1 MSCATSLAV
10 PGAIALASRYRPV
23 KPWTAQAMSRA
34 ACGGQMD
41 RMIWA
46 RLATCRAV
54 PASVRPA
61 AAARSAVCAPRPSE
75 AHRTVWPALV
85 RHWPTAAPISP
96 GFSRPIIVG
105 SVMAA
110 IVAERR
116 CSPHVGRPSYQPHA
130 RVDRL
135 RSEGRQ
141 AAGILSRVTPG
152 PPCRASGNLEECI
165 AVPKLVY
172 DFTEGNKDLKDLL
185 GGKGANLAEMT
196 NLGLPVPPGFIITTD
211 ACRYYL
217 ERGTVPDSLAAEVTE
232 HLTELEHKMGR
243 KLGDHADPLLVSV
256 RSGAKFSM
264 PGMMETVLNIGLS
277 DASVHGLAKQ
287 AGSERFAWD
296 SYRRLI
302 QMFGK
307 TVLDI
312 EGHEF
317 EQAIDAAKQAK
328 GTKNDLDLDAE
339 DLQSLVES
347 FKAIVKDKT
356 GRDFPQD
363 PREQMDLAVQ
373 AVFNSWNADR
383 AILYRRQERIPAD
396 LGTAVNIVAMVFGN
410 LGLDSGTG
418 VAFTRD
424 PGSGQQGVYG
434 VYLQNAQGEDVVA
447 GIRNT
452 APLQDLERI
461 DGKSYAELMGIMS
474 TLENHYKDLCDIEFT
489 IERGK
494 LWMLQTRVGKRTAA
508 AAFRIAT
515 QLVDQGLIDM
525 DEALTRVTGSQL
537 AQLMF
542 PRFEAGSDVKKI
554 TKAVSAS
561 PGAAVGKAVF
571 DSATAV
577 EWAGRGEHVVLVRR
591 ETHPDDLH
599 GMIAAQGI
607 LTSRGG
613 KTSHAAVV
621 ARGMGKTC
629 VCGAD
634 ELEVDVKGKK
644 FTAPGGVVI
653 NEGDMISIDGTSGAV
668 YLGEVPV
675 VSSEVVRY
683 FEGELHPHAAEADD
697 LIRAV
702 HSIMTHADHKRRL
715 GVYANADT
723 GPDCA
728 RARRFGAGGVGLV
741 RTEHMFLGER
751 RQLVEDLILADTQE
765 GRSRAL
771 DALEPLQ
778 RGDFVEILDAM
789 DGLPVT
795 IRLIDPPLHEF
806 LPDLTDL
813 SVKIALAGEAAS
825 EKDQALL
832 AAVRR
837 LHEQNPMLGLRG
849 VRLGLVIPGL
859 TDMQVRAIAHA
870 AAELKQAGKD
880 PKPKVMIPLTAN
892 VQEME
897 ISRERAEKVLK
908 EVEEETGTHVH
919 TLIGTMIEVP
929 RAALNAGPI
938 AGSAEFFSFGTND
951 LTQMTWGFSRDD
963 VEGAFFSKYIE
974 LGIFGVSPFETI
986 DRDGVGRLV
995 DIAVQEGRAARP
1007 DLHLGVCGEHGGDPD
1022 SVHFFHQVGLDYVSC
1037 SPFRVP
1043 IARLE
1048 AGRAALAGGGSDSR

>member
-1 MSCATSLAV
+1 M
-10 PGAIALASRYRPV
+10 
-23 KPWTAQAMSRA
+23 
-34 ACGGQMD
+34 
-41 RMIWA
+41 
-46 RLATCRAV
+46 
-54 PASVRPA
+54 
-61 AAARSAVCAPRPSE
+61 
-75 AHRTVWPALV
+75 
-85 RHWPTAAPISP
+85 
-96 GFSRPIIVG
+96 
-105 SVMAA
+105 
-110 IVAERR
+110 
-116 CSPHVGRPSYQPHA
+116 
-130 RVDRL
+130 
-135 RSEGRQ
+135 
-141 AAGILSRVTPG
+141 
-152 PPCRASGNLEECI
+152 
-165 AVPKLVY
+165 PKLVY
-172 DFTEGNKDLKDLL
+172 DFTEGNRDLKDLL

-217 ERGTVPDSLAAEVTE
+217 EQGTVPEGLAAEVTS
-232 HLTELEHKMGR
+232 HLTQLEDKMGR

-277 DASVHGLAKQ
+277 DESVHGLAKQ

-307 TVLDI
+307 TVLGID
-312 EGHEF
+312 GSQF
-317 EQAIDAAKQAK
+317 EHAIDRAKEAK

-339 DLQSLVES
+339 DLQLLVES
-347 FKAIVKDKT
+347 FKAIVRADA
-356 GRDFPQD
+356 GREFPQE
-363 PREQMDLAVQ
+363 PRQQLDLAVQ

-410 LGLDSGTG
+410 LGMDSGTG

-434 VYLQNAQGEDVVA
+434 DYLQNAQGEDVVA

-452 APLQDLERI
+452 VPLQDLEKI
-461 DGKSYAELMGIMS
+461 DPKSYAELMQIMQ

-542 PRFEAGSDVKKI
+542 PRFDAGSDVKKI
-554 TKAVSAS
+554 AKGVSAS

-577 EWAGRGEHVVLVRR
+577 DWAGRGEDVILVRR
-591 ETHPDDLH
+591 ETNPDDLH

-634 ELEVDVKGKK
+634 ELEVDVRSRQ
-644 FTAPGGVVI
+644 FAAPDGITVT
-653 NEGDMISIDGTSGAV
+653 EGDVISIDGTSGVV

-675 VSSEVVRY
+675 VPSPVVEY
-683 FEGELHPHAAEADD
+683 FEGNLDPQADELVS
-697 LIRAV
+697 AV
-702 HSIMTHADHKRRL
+702 HRLMTHADERRRL
-715 GVYANADT
+715 GVRANSDT
-723 GPDCA
+723 GEDSA
-728 RARRFGAGGVGLV
+728 RAVRFGAEGIGLT

-751 RQLVEDLILADTQE
+751 RQLVERLILADDEAT
-765 GRSRAL
+765 RTAAL

-778 RGDFVEILDAM
+778 RGDFVEILEAM

-795 IRLIDPPLHEF
+795 IRLLDPPLHEF
-806 LPDLTDL
+806 LPDLTEL
-813 SVKIALAGEAAS
+813 SVKVALAGDNATAQDH
-825 EKDQALL
+825 KLL
-832 AAVRR
+832 EAVRR

-859 TDMQVRAIAHA
+859 YAMQVRAIAHA
-870 AAELKQAGKD
+870 AVDRVKAGGN
-880 PKPKVMIPLTAN
+880 PRPEIMIPLVGA
-892 VQEME
+892 VQELE
-897 ISRERAEKVLK
+897 AAREETEKVLA
-908 EVEEETGTHVH
+908 EVAAETGTEVH

-929 RAALNAGPI
+929 RAALTAGQI
-938 AGSAEFFSFGTND
+938 AQAAEFFSFGTND
-951 LTQMTWGFSRDD
+951 LTQMGWGFSRDD
-963 VEGAFFSKYIE
+963 VEGSFFGRYID
-974 LGIFGVSPFETI
+974 LGVFGVSPFETI
-986 DRDGVGRLV
+986 DVDGIGRLV
-995 DIAVQEGRAARP
+995 KIAVEEGRATRP
-1007 DLHLGVCGEHGGDPD
+1007 DLKVGVCGEHGGDPE
-1022 SVHFFHQVGLDYVSC
+1022 SVHFFHAAGLDYVSC

-1043 IARLE
+1043 VARLE
-1048 AGRAALAGGGSDSR
+1048 AGRAAAMEIAGGSDSR

>member
-1 MSCATSLAV
+1 M
-10 PGAIALASRYRPV
+10 
-23 KPWTAQAMSRA
+23 
-34 ACGGQMD
+34 
-41 RMIWA
+41 
-46 RLATCRAV
+46 
-54 PASVRPA
+54 
-61 AAARSAVCAPRPSE
+61 
-75 AHRTVWPALV
+75 
-85 RHWPTAAPISP
+85 
-96 GFSRPIIVG
+96 
-105 SVMAA
+105 
-110 IVAERR
+110 
-116 CSPHVGRPSYQPHA
+116 
-130 RVDRL
+130 
-135 RSEGRQ
+135 
-141 AAGILSRVTPG
+141 
-152 PPCRASGNLEECI
+152 
-165 AVPKLVY
+165 PKLVY
-172 DFTEGNKDLKDLL
+172 DFTEGNKDMKDLL

-217 ERGTVPDSLAAEVTE
+217 EHGSVPATLAAEVNE
-232 HLTELEHKMGR
+232 HLAQLEQKMGR
-243 KLGDHADPLLVSV
+243 QLGDHADPLLVSV

-277 DASVHGLAKQ
+277 DESVHGLAKQ
-287 AGSERFAWD
+287 SGNERFAWD
-296 SYRRLI
+296 AYRRLI

-317 EQAIDAAKQAK
+317 EHALDAAKQAK
-328 GTKNDLDLDAE
+328 GTKNDLDLDAS
-339 DLQSLVES
+339 DLKGLVEA
-347 FKAIVKDKT
+347 FKSIVKDAT

-363 PREQMDLAVQ
+363 PREQMDLAVT

-424 PGSGQQGVYG
+424 PGTGQQGVYG
-434 VYLQNAQGEDVVA
+434 DYLQNAQGEDVVA

-452 APLQDLERI
+452 VPLQDLERI
-461 DGKSYAELMGIMS
+461 DAKSYAELMDIMA

-542 PRFEAGSDVKKI
+542 PRFDVGSDVTKI
-554 TKAVSAS
+554 TTGVSAS

-571 DSATAV
+571 DSSTAV
-577 EWAGRGEHVVLVRR
+577 EWADRGEHVILVRR
-591 ETHPDDLH
+591 ETNPDDLH

-629 VCGAD
+629 VCGAE
-634 ELEVDVKGKK
+634 ELEVDLVARQ
-644 FTAPGGVVI
+644 FTSASGVTVR
-653 NEGDMISIDGTSGAV
+653 EGDVISIDGTSGTV

-675 VSSEVVRY
+675 MASPVVEY
-683 FEGELHPHAAEADD
+683 FEGRLDPSGDEL
-697 LIRAV
+697 LSAV
-702 HSIMTHADHKRRL
+702 NRLMTHADARRRL
-715 GVYANADT
+715 GVHANADN

-728 RARRFGAGGVGLV
+728 RARRFGAGGVGLT

-751 RQLVEDLILADTQE
+751 RQLVERLILADDDKTRE
-765 GRSRAL
+765 AAL

-778 RGDFVEILDAM
+778 RGDFVEILEAM

-806 LPDLTDL
+806 LPDLTEL
-813 SVKIALAGEAAS
+813 SVRVALAGDAATAQDR
-825 EKDQALL
+825 KLL
-832 AAVRR
+832 DAVRR
-837 LHEQNPMLGLRG
+837 LHEDNPMLGLRG

-859 TDMQVRAIAHA
+859 VNMQVRAIAHA
-870 AAELKQAGKD
+870 AADRAKAGGD
-880 PKPKVMIPLTAN
+880 PRPEIMIPLTAS

-897 ISRERAEKVLK
+897 IARAQAETVLA
-908 EVEEETGTHVH
+908 EVAQETGISVH

-929 RAALNAGPI
+929 RAALLAGEI
-938 AGSAEFFSFGTND
+938 AQSAEFFSFGTND

-963 VEGAFFSKYIE
+963 VEAAFFSRYIE
-974 LGIFGVSPFETI
+974 LGVFGVSPFETI
-986 DRDGVGRLV
+986 DREGVGRLV
-995 DIAVQEGRAARP
+995 TIAVEEGRAARP
-1007 DLHLGVCGEHGGDPD
+1007 DLHIGVCGEHGGDPD
-1022 SVHFFHQVGLDYVSC
+1022 SVRFFHSAGLDYVSC

-1043 IARLE
+1043 VARLE
-1048 AGRAALAGGGSDSR
+1048 AGRATVLETTGGSDSR

>member
-1 MSCATSLAV
+1 
-10 PGAIALASRYRPV
+10 
-23 KPWTAQAMSRA
+23 
-34 ACGGQMD
+34 
-41 RMIWA
+41 
-46 RLATCRAV
+46 
-54 PASVRPA
+54 
-61 AAARSAVCAPRPSE
+61 
-75 AHRTVWPALV
+75 
-85 RHWPTAAPISP
+85 
-96 GFSRPIIVG
+96 
-105 SVMAA
+105 
-110 IVAERR
+110 
-116 CSPHVGRPSYQPHA
+116 
-130 RVDRL
+130 
-135 RSEGRQ
+135 
-141 AAGILSRVTPG
+141 
-152 PPCRASGNLEECI
+152 
-165 AVPKLVY
+165 VPKLVY
-172 DFTEGNKDLKDLL
+172 DFTEGNKDLRDLL

-217 ERGTVPDSLAAEVTE
+217 AEGRVPDGLAAEVGE
-232 HLTELEHKMGR
+232 HLAELEAKIGR
-243 KLGDHADPLLVSV
+243 RLGDHADPLLVSV

-277 DASVHGLAKQ
+277 DESVHGLAKQ

-312 EGHEF
+312 DGEHF
-317 EQAIDAAKQAK
+317 EHAIDAAKKAK
-328 GTKNDLDLDAE
+328 GTTNDLDLDAG
-339 DLQSLVES
+339 DLQSLVDT
-347 FKAIVKDKT
+347 FKKIVHDKT

-363 PREQMDLAVQ
+363 PREQMDLAVN

-410 LGLDSGTG
+410 LGMDSGTG

-434 VYLQNAQGEDVVA
+434 DYLQNAQGEDVVA

-452 APLQDLERI
+452 VPLQDLEQI
-461 DGKSYAELMGIMS
+461 DPKSYAELMQIMQ
-474 TLENHYKDLCDIEFT
+474 TLENHYRDLCDIEFT

-508 AAFRIAT
+508 AAFRIAI
-515 QLVDQGLIDM
+515 QLVDQGMIDM
-525 DEALTRVTGSQL
+525 DEALDRVTGDQL

-542 PRFEAGSDVKKI
+542 PRFDTSGEVKKI

-577 EWAGRGEHVVLVRR
+577 ERAAAGEEVILVRR
-591 ETHPDDLH
+591 ETNPDDLH
-599 GMIAAQGI
+599 GMIASQGI

-634 ELEVDVKGKK
+634 ELEVDLAGRK
-644 FTAPGGVVI
+644 FTAPGGITVS
-653 NEGDMISIDGTSGAV
+653 EGDVISIDGTSGVV

-675 VSSEVVRY
+675 MASPVVEF
-683 FEGELHPHAAEADD
+683 FEGNIDPASDELVG
-697 LIRAV
+697 AV
-702 HSIMTHADHKRRL
+702 SRTMAHADERRRL

-723 GPDCA
+723 GDDCA
-728 RARRFGAGGVGLV
+728 RARRFGARGVGLV

-751 RQLVEDLILADTQE
+751 RQLVERLILASDDGERQA
-765 GRSRAL
+765 AL

-778 RGDFVEILDAM
+778 RGDFVEILTAM
-789 DGLPVT
+789 DGLPVV

-813 SVKIALAGEAAS
+813 SVKVALADQVGGGAS
-825 EKDQALL
+825 EQDRRLL
-832 AAVRR
+832 DAVRR

-859 TDMQVRAIAHA
+859 FNMQVRAIAHA
-870 AAELKQAGKD
+870 AADRRQAGGD
-880 PKPKVMIPLTAN
+880 PRPEVMIPLTAS

-897 ISRERAEKVLK
+897 ISREQAEKVLA
-908 EVEEETGTHVH
+908 EVAEETGISVH

-929 RAALNAGPI
+929 RAAMIAGEI

-951 LTQMTWGFSRDD
+951 LTQMGWGFSRDD
-963 VEGAFFSKYIE
+963 VEGAFFSRYIE

-986 DRDGVGRLV
+986 DADGVGRMIK
-995 DIAVQEGRAARP
+995 IAVEEGRAARP
-1007 DLHLGVCGEHGGDPD
+1007 ELELGVCGEHGGDPD
-1022 SVHFFHQVGLDYVSC
+1022 SVHFFHGVGLDYVSC

-1043 IARLE
+1043 VARLE
-1048 AGRAALAGGGSDSR
+1048 AGRAAVADAAGGSDSR